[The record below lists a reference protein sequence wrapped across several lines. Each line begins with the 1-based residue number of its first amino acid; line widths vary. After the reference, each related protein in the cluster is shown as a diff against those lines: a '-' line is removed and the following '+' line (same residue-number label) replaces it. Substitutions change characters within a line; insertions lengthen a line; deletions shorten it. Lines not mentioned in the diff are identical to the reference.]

1 MHTVKTWQNIQKC
14 FQNNITHSSKHA
26 AALLYTY
33 TNNITYSRISHH
45 LYYVCLHS
53 FSSGHHRFW
62 FWWIFVNSQS
72 SKNNRNNISWEKK
85 YDITHT
91 HQETAQNC
99 QQIISPLF
107 ESDFHS
113 ISIVLV
119 YTPQWGGE
127 YWKC

>member
-85 YDITHT
+85 YDITH
-91 HQETAQNC
+91 QETAQNC